1 MENHSHRGHTVVI
14 HLFFILNELFS
25 QIIQI
30 RLLMAPVAEIQR
42 RSSKDADSVLR
53 GPPGGHWGQTY
64 CRVWTDGS
72 SVCKLGRGD
81 DKGLDG
87 RNKSPR
93 PTRVIAGPFLG
104 VWPPWLLLGPRTCTR
119 EHHVSAE
126 WMSTIFKVD
135 CRILWAAFNFTTVI
149 SNRTEGR
156 KRGERE
162 TERQR
167 DRDRETE
174 NTCVDAVESCFFL
187 I

>member
-1 MENHSHRGHTVVI
+1 MENHSHRGHTVMI

-30 RLLMAPVAEIQR
+30 KLPMAPVAEIQR
-42 RSSKDADSVLR
+42 RSSKDADSVLQ
-53 GPPGGHWGQTY
+53 GPPGGQRGQTY
-64 CRVWTDGS
+64 CRVWSNGS
-72 SVCKLGRGD
+72 SVCKLGSGM
-81 DKGLDG
+81 DG

-93 PTRVIAGPFLG
+93 PTRVMAGPFLG
-104 VWPPWLLLGPRTCTR
+104 VSPPWLLLGSLTCTR

-126 WMSTIFKVD
+126 WMSTIFRVD

-156 KRGERE
+156 KRGER
-162 TERQR
+162 
-167 DRDRETE
+167 DRETE
-174 NTCVDAVESCFFL
+174 NTCVDAVESCCFL